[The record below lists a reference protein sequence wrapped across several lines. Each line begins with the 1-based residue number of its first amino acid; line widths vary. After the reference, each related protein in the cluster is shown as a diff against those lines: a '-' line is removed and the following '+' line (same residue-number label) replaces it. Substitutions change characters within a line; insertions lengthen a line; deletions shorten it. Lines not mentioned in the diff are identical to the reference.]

1 LRHCEHRAQS
11 CTCRCAP
18 TTWSRTKCSSSPGA
32 NSGLGYHTALH
43 LAAAAD
49 ARNGPTTIVMA
60 ARDLKKGQAA
70 RDALRAELRYA
81 ARCQ

>member
-1 LRHCEHRAQS
+1 MRADHLVANKVFII
-11 CTCRCAP
+11 T
-18 TTWSRTKCSSSPGA
+18 GA

-49 ARNGPTTIVMA
+49 ARNGATTIVMA

-70 RDALRAELRYA
+70 RDALRAELRYGMF
-81 ARCQ
+81 